1 MLMDRQ
7 ADVAELGLPD
17 QKEKKRPLW
26 GKKKKKKIWL
36 QGTGGTVLW
45 PLGRHLLHS
54 TRIVPKT
61 MKTAIT

>member
-26 GKKKKKKIWL
+26 GKKKKKKNGYKGQEGQYSGPWVVIFF
-36 QGTGGTVLW
+36 
-45 PLGRHLLHS
+45 
-54 TRIVPKT
+54 
-61 MKTAIT
+61 TALELCRKQ